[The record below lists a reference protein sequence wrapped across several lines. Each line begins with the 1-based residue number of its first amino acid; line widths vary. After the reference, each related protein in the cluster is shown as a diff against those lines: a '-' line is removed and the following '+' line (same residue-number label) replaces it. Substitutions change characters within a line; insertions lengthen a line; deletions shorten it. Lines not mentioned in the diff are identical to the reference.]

1 MEREI
6 NRKGNGMEKQKKIR
20 LKGHES
26 FMVREGWLHKGITAV
41 AENPY
46 VFSEYMGADALGV
59 GSNMAKAIRYWLK
72 VLGLTREAAK
82 KGTYL
87 TELGSLI
94 LEWDSYFEDIFTIWL
109 LHLELIFHRE
119 DATAWY
125 LFFNKVAAEEFS
137 KEELFRFMR
146 QAMNLYYGEGRY
158 SERSLE
164 ADSTVLL
171 NMYIRQ
177 KGIKDDPEE
186 KSVSPFSVLGLLQ
199 AEQKKYRRQQ
209 PDWNRLSPLIVLI
222 NILFYQRDRE
232 KKRVISEQGR
242 IGISMEDLLYRENGP
257 GKLLHLSRTAFYFY
271 LDELSAGEY
280 LDINRTAGLDM
291 VYLKAEY
298 LDILQIAQDYYKDR
312 ERQGRL

>member
-1 MEREI
+1 
-6 NRKGNGMEKQKKIR
+6 
-20 LKGHES
+20 
-26 FMVREGWLHKGITAV
+26 
-41 AENPY
+41 
-46 VFSEYMGADALGV
+46 
-59 GSNMAKAIRYWLK
+59 
-72 VLGLTREAAK
+72 
-82 KGTYL
+82 
-87 TELGSLI
+87 
-94 LEWDSYFEDIFTIWL
+94 
-109 LHLELIFHRE
+109 
-119 DATAWY
+119 
-125 LFFNKVAAEEFS
+125 
-137 KEELFRFMR
+137 
-146 QAMNLYYGEGRY
+146 
-158 SERSLE
+158 
-164 ADSTVLL
+164 
-171 NMYIRQ
+171 MYIRQ

-257 GKLLHLSRTAFYFY
+257 GKLLHLSRTAFYLY